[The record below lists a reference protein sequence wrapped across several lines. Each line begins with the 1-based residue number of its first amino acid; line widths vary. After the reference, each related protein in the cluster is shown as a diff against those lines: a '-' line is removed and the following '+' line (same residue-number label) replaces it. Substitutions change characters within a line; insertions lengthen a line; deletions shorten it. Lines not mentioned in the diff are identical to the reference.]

1 MLSNLLNR
9 FSFLA
14 LLFTVI
20 LLPIFFLPFTKIPIE
35 ISKGLL
41 LVTGLLIT
49 IIFWTVSRFY
59 DGKIYKE
66 TKKLTLSSKGIQ
78 YPAIIFRSINQGGD
92 LKEGDGID
100 VSYKIN
106 VNEWRGEKT
115 IELVV
120 KGLNPALQKN

>member
-1 MLSNLLNR
+1 MEPFGQGNHEPL
-9 FSFLA
+9 FLTRA
-14 LLFTVI
+14 VT
-20 LLPIFFLPFTKIPIE
+20 
-35 ISKGLL
+35 
-41 LVTGLLIT
+41 VTG
-49 IIFWTVSRFY
+49 VKNV
-59 DGKIYKE
+59 GANKE

-78 YPAIIFRSINQGGD
+78 YPAIIFRSVNQGSD
-92 LKEGDGID
+92 LKEGDVID

>member
-59 DGKIYKE
+59 DGKIRVPKSPLLLSGAVVVLVFFLSTIFGVAPRVSLFGVMME
-66 TKKLTLSSKGIQ
+66 TGTFWFIFAGFLLMLLSS
-78 YPAIIFRSINQGGD
+78 IFFS
-92 LKEGDGID
+92 
-100 VSYKIN
+100 
-106 VNEWRGEKT
+106 
-115 IELVV
+115 
-120 KGLNPALQKN
+120 